1 MCFRRRVSGKH
12 TADKFTKDKSQLL
25 RFSEFESKTSS
36 GPSIP
41 NSSRLSRVSQIRLGC
56 IDVLVTK
63 ASWWSILRDRQDKH
77 QSSFSFSQNV
87 SRKNWNPFAISE
99 VLTVRFWQFTSSTC
113 VIRNRY
119 CAIRW
124 LSVANDIRQIHVGA
138 GMSAPQD
145 YLGWRHRRIR
155 FALGFRIVLIIASG
169 SMLSTLQGFAAVQKK
184 AETALAHEHPV
195 RCSKLILLLRASTH
209 FEVHL
214 GTWKAVYIFV
224 LRTSRI
230 RKPYDGLR

>member
-25 RFSEFESKTSS
+25 RFSEFESKTFS
-36 GPSIP
+36 GPRI
-41 NSSRLSRVSQIRLGC
+41 SQIRLGC

-77 QSSFSFSQNV
+77 QSSFSSSQNF
-87 SRKNWNPFAISE
+87 SRKSWNPFAISE

-184 AETALAHEHPV
+184 GWNCTGT
-195 RCSKLILLLRASTH
+195 RASST
-209 FEVHL
+209 L
-214 GTWKAVYIFV
+214 Q
-224 LRTSRI
+224 
-230 RKPYDGLR
+230 